1 MWFDSVK
8 SFCPMG
14 LTASGRFQGPRMLF
28 LEKRALHGTW
38 TRDST
43 GVSVPGFDKMPLAV
57 SGQGRALVAVF
68 CSGTCRVPVLGISR
82 VRRIWPVSPRTSGNA
97 VLGII

>member
-1 MWFDSVK
+1 
-8 SFCPMG
+8 
-14 LTASGRFQGPRMLF
+14 MLF

-43 GVSVPGFDKMPLAV
+43 GVSVPEFDKMPLAV

-68 CSGTCRVPVLGISR
+68 CSGTCSECLYWVLVGY
-82 VRRIWPVSPRTSGNA
+82 A
-97 VLGII
+97 VFGLYLLGHQAMLCSA